1 MESDARRILLD
12 RALGELR
19 YTSQTEAGF
28 PMPIADIYEQLRR
41 DEGVRKFPYR
51 DTVGKL
57 TIGVGR
63 NLNGKGLTDEEI
75 EHLFRN
81 DIGELILEAQ
91 SRLPWFTALDGVR
104 QGVILN
110 MAFNMG
116 FAGLEKFPK
125 FLMAVAQ
132 GEWETAA
139 DEMRDSEWARQVGD
153 RAVRLEEQMRTGA
166 WV

>member
-1 MESDARRILLD
+1 MDKVRIDEGGKNDFGKDA
-12 RALGELR
+12 
-19 YTSQTEAGF
+19 
-28 PMPIADIYEQLRR
+28 MPIADIYEQLRR
-41 DEGVRKFPYR
+41 DESVRKFPYR

-63 NLNGKGLTDEEI
+63 NLNGKGLSDEEI
-75 EHLFRN
+75 EHLLEN
-81 DIGELILEAQ
+81 DIREITIEANGK
-91 SRLPWFTALDGVR
+91 LPWFPALDGVR

-110 MAFNMG
+110 MIFNMG
-116 FAGLEKFPK
+116 FAGLEKFPR
-125 FLMAVAQ
+125 FLQAVAQ